1 MNLQYVRM
9 LAEATSVGVPL
20 KHINMCGNIISVG
33 FNSKLLDGLF
43 SAYFDFNISTMT
55 CVCWINEVLTRPAPE
70 INQLDWLCS
79 TYNDDLFSSNYLH
92 VVGERYFFRAVEA
105 YNLGSYHIYNA
116 IFQHLKAKVSHET
129 IDT

>member
-9 LAEATSVGVPL
+9 LLETNSVGVSL
-20 KHINMCGNIISVG
+20 AHSDVCGNIISVG

-55 CVCWINEVLTRPAPE
+55 CVCWINEVLTEPAHE
-70 INQLDWLCS
+70 IHQLDRLCS
-79 TYNDDLFSSNYLH
+79 TYNDDLFSSTYLH

-105 YNLGSYHIYNA
+105 YNLCSYHIYNA
-116 IFQHLKAKVSHET
+116 ILKHLKAKVSHET
-129 IDT
+129 IDS